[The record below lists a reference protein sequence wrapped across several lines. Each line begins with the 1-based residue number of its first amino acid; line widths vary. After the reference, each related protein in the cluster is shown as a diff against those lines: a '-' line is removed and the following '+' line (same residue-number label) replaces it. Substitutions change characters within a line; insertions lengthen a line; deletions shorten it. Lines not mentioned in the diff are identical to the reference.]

1 VRPEGRGAWPNVC
14 VTHMIADLGDIRSKG
29 PGVATINAVRAQFFP
44 MERMDVPDP
53 LEWERVL
60 IGGVIVLLAPV
71 LGAALRMLLGRLSKR
86 AEDTPWA
93 WDDLTI
99 RLLRDLAVVLTVVA
113 GAWAATLT
121 VRFQPGVRNVIASVL
136 VAVIILAVTLA
147 LARMAAGIVTTI
159 VLARSGVSQ
168 SVTIFANITRAV
180 VLVVGVLVLLQSMGV
195 SITPMLT
202 ALGVGGL
209 AVALA
214 LQDTLANLFA
224 GVHILASKT
233 VVPGDYVRLTSGEE
247 GNIVDINWR
256 KTTIKTLSDNL
267 VVVPNSRFA
276 DAILTNYHGPGSEM
290 SILIQAK
297 VAYDSDL
304 DRVEKVVVEVGREVM
319 TEVEGGVPDH
329 RPLVRFH
336 TFGEHSIDFTV
347 ILRVREYDA
356 QFLVKHE
363 FIKRLHARF
372 RNEGIQIPL
381 PTRSIVLDGEWTPSL
396 PAQRTS

>member
-1 VRPEGRGAWPNVC
+1 
-14 VTHMIADLGDIRSKG
+14 M
-29 PGVATINAVRAQFFP
+29 
-44 MERMDVPDP
+44 PDP
-53 LEWERVL
+53 LEWGRVL
-60 IGGVIVLLAPV
+60 VGGLIVLAAPV
-71 LGAALRMLLGRLSKR
+71 LGVTLRMLLTRLSKR

-93 WDDLTI
+93 WDDLMI

-113 GAWAATLT
+113 GLWAATLT
-121 VRFQPGVRNVIASVL
+121 VRFRPGVRDVIASVL

-147 LARMAAGIVTTI
+147 LARLAAGIVTKI
-159 VLARSGVSQ
+159 VLAKSGVSQ
-168 SVTIFANITRAV
+168 SVTIFANITRTV
-180 VLVVGVLVLLQSMGV
+180 VLVVGVLVLLQSVGV

-233 VVPGDYVRLTSGEE
+233 VEPGDYVQLTSGEE

-267 VVVPNSRFA
+267 VVVPNARFA
-276 DAILTNYHGPGSEM
+276 DAILTNFHGPGSEM
-290 SILIQAK
+290 SVLIQAK
-297 VAYDSDL
+297 VAYESDL
-304 DRVEKVVVEVGREVM
+304 EQVEKVVIEVGREVM
-319 TEVEGGVPDH
+319 TEVEGGVPDYQ
-329 RPLVRFH
+329 PLVRFH

-347 ILRVREYDA
+347 ILRVREYGA

-372 RNEGIQIPL
+372 QREGIQIPL
-381 PTRSIVLDGEWTPSL
+381 PTRTIVLDDELMTSPS
-396 PAQRTS
+396 AQRTR